1 MPFKRKFR
9 KKKFKSKRKSFK
21 RKGQPA
27 GDYLK
32 RTFRIP
38 PAELN
43 TSAYGIAGQ
52 PTSAVYD
59 IIGNKVNLSM
69 AGLEDASVLLHYFQ
83 YYRISK
89 VITTLKQVNLP
100 MVATTSRADVSD
112 SRLGARGTTEMMIVP
127 WRDGHVVSNSVFTAT
142 NAATWNKMKQQKG
155 AKYIS
160 NVHSKRM
167 LEKGITIK
175 QKPNTLDESFA
186 TQAGPLSFTHYSP
199 QFNKWVA
206 NNYGAVDAYGLLF
219 LIHNTGVNF
228 STLQIVTGKTFV

>member
-1 MPFKRKFR
+1 
-9 KKKFKSKRKSFK
+9 
-21 RKGQPA
+21 
-27 GDYLK
+27 
-32 RTFRIP
+32 
-38 PAELN
+38 
-43 TSAYGIAGQ
+43 
-52 PTSAVYD
+52 
-59 IIGNKVNLSM
+59 M

-228 STLQIVTGKTFV
+228 STLQVDTWVTIEYKGKIIDPLVGIIQNPSTNDDYMMSHHIVGGTTITQSPVDTTAFRSTSSLKYRYRS